1 MQVLIKRATPDA
13 AFQKSLA
20 NAPVKGWVVFINSS
34 SRGVYPTQA
43 EAQAQAILKTEEVT
57 DLDITIDCRG

>member
-20 NAPVKGWVVFINSS
+20 NAPVKGWGVFINSS
-34 SRGVYPTQA
+34 FSGVYPTQA